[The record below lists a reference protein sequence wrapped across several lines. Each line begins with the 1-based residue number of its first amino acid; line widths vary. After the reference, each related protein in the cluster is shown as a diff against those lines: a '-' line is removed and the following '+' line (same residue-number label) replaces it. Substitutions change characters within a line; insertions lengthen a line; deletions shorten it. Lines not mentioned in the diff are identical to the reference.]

1 VAAVLAHL
9 LLAQLTLV
17 LAVAMYAV
25 DRVSRWRPQWLAV
38 PAGFGL
44 LWTLAIGPDRAGH
57 GLAAGPRQV
66 LSYLGAIGRYPG
78 HVLRPFGAYAG
89 LGHWLPEQ
97 FPLALI
103 LAAAEVLA
111 LSWVRRRL
119 DGERAWRTGLVVA
132 TRRLAAASWLRSGGV
147 VTRDGCCVGVDVA
160 TGRPAGIS
168 WQEAEGGVLC
178 AGPGPG
184 AGLPA
189 NGGLRSGGGAWGGRP
204 PGASTD
210 LADSAFL
217 LAHAAIRRRKPV
229 IVIDLTGSSGLA
241 DALAT
246 ACLAPGA
253 PFRWFSAAGPG
264 YYEPLRG
271 GDPARAAALVM
282 AMIDWVDVGDQQR
295 RAASAYLTDALAVRA
310 AAPGDRRIP
319 VLDDL
324 ARLMTPEGLRERVA
338 RIPLYHPRR
347 QVLAERAAVSASL
360 LQSDPA
366 TMTAPATQLPRL
378 RGSRL
383 GRWLEPGPPEAV
395 RISLGRTVRER
406 GVTLLALDRHD
417 HRQEARMIAGLA
429 VADLTAVS
437 GELQG
442 MSVPADTLAWINGCE
457 FLEQRVLAELIA
469 QGRGAGMGVVL
480 STASAAAAD
489 RLAGDVNVLVAR
501 APVDAALVGTFI
513 SLGTGDEAPGP
524 GAGATALAE
533 TPGRDA
539 FALLARR
546 PQVRVL
552 PYCRP
557 VAAQILGASQAAAA
571 GAAASEPA
579 GVPPEPAG
587 VGPG

>member
-1 VAAVLAHL
+1 VAAVLVHL

-17 LAVAMYAV
+17 LAAALYAV

-44 LWTLAIGPDRAGH
+44 LWALAIGPSRAGH

-78 HVLRPFGAYAG
+78 HLVRPFGAYAG
-89 LGHWLPEQ
+89 PGHWLPEQ

-111 LSWVRRRL
+111 LSWARRRR
-119 DGERAWRTGLVVA
+119 GGARAWRTGLVVA
-132 TRRLAAASWLRSGGV
+132 TRRLAATSWLRSGGV
-147 VTRDGCCVGVDVA
+147 VTRDGCCVGVDMA
-160 TGRPAGIS
+160 TGRRAEIS

-178 AGPGPG
+178 A
-184 AGLPA
+184 
-189 NGGLRSGGGAWGGRP
+189 
-204 PGASTD
+204 D

-229 IVIDLTGSSGLA
+229 IVIDLTGSP
-241 DALAT
+241 ALAEALAA
-246 ACLAPGA
+246 ACLGPGA
-253 PFRWFSAAGPG
+253 PFASFSAAGPG

-271 GDPARAAALVM
+271 GDPARAANLVM
-282 AMIDWVDVGDQQR
+282 AMIDWADVGDQQR
-295 RAASAYLTDALAVRA
+295 RSASAYLTDALAARA
-310 AAPGDRRIP
+310 AAPGDRRTP

-324 ARLMTPEGLRERVA
+324 ARLMTPDGLRERVA

-347 QVLAERAAVSASL
+347 QVLSERAAVSASL
-360 LQSDPA
+360 LRSDPA

-378 RGSRL
+378 RGSQL

-406 GVTLLALDRHD
+406 GVTLLSLDRHD
-417 HRQEARMIAGLA
+417 HRQDARMVAGLA
-429 VADLTAVS
+429 VADLTAVC

-457 FLEQRVLAELIA
+457 LLEQRVLAELIA
-469 QGRGAGMGVVL
+469 QGRDVGLGVVL
-480 STASAAAAD
+480 STASGAAAD

-501 APVDAALVGTFI
+501 APVDAALVGKFTGPRPGDAGPDQDAAAPA
-513 SLGTGDEAPGP
+513 GT
-524 GAGATALAE
+524 AG
-533 TPGRDA
+533 RNA
-539 FALLARR
+539 FALLANR
-546 PQVRVL
+546 PRARVL
-552 PYCRP
+552 PWCRP
-557 VAAQILGASQAAAA
+557 VAAQILGAGRGAAAPAA
-571 GAAASEPA
+571 GAAGAAPAEPA
-579 GVPPEPAG
+579 GVA
-587 VGPG
+587 PG